1 MVPAGL
7 CAYRDLRRK
16 RARKWGDTVTQPDD
30 PRRVGVI
37 VELIDHTIAI
47 AKLNERG
54 DLVQR
59 LTRARQRITDPQVR
73 VVIAG
78 LLKQG
83 KSQLLNSLLNLP
95 AARVGDDEATVV
107 ITVVSY
113 SAQPSARLVLAA
125 GPDGTTAAVDIP
137 VDDISTDV
145 RRAPH
150 AGGREVLRVEVGA
163 PSPLLRGGLAFID
176 TPGVG
181 GLGQPHL
188 SATLGLLPEADAVLV
203 VSDTSQEFTEPEMW
217 FVRQAHQICPVG
229 AVVATKTDLYPR
241 WREIV
246 NANAAHLQ
254 RARVPMP
261 IIAVSSLLRSH
272 AVTLNDKELNEESN
286 FPAIVKFLSEQVL
299 SRATERVRAGVL
311 GEIRSATEQLA
322 VSLGSE
328 LSVVNDPNLRDR
340 LASDLERRKR
350 EAQQAVQQTALWQQ
364 VLGDGF
370 NDLTADVDHDLRTRF
385 RTVTED
391 AERQIDSCDPTAHW
405 AEIGNDVENAIA
417 TAVGDN
423 FVWAYQR
430 SEALADD
437 VARSFADAGLDSVL
451 SAELSPHVM
460 GTDFGRLKALG
471 RMESK
476 PLRRGHK
483 MIIGMRGSY
492 GGVVMIGMLSS
503 VVGLGLFNPLSV
515 GAGLILGRMAYN
527 RGQTKPVAAGAQR
540 GQGQCAALRRR
551 HFVRRQQTITGSAQD
566 DPASAARPLPRDRR
580 RDHPVAHR
588 VPAGDHRGGAGGGNR
603 AGQSNSGTSA
613 AIGYPE
619 PGQRQPC
626 RLGANLDAPGE
637 LGTSVSTSDRVRA
650 ILHATIQAYRGAP
663 AYRQRGDVFCQL
675 DRIGARLAEPLRIA
689 LAGTLKAGKSTLVNA
704 LVGDDIAP
712 TDATEATRIVT
723 WFRHGPTPR
732 VTANHRGGRR
742 ANVPITRR
750 GGLSFDLRRIN
761 PAELIDLEVEW
772 PAEELIDA
780 TIVDTPG
787 TSSLACDASER
798 TLRLLVP
805 ADGVPRVDAVVFL
818 LRTLNAAD
826 VALLKQIG
834 GLVGGS
840 VGALG
845 IIGVASRADEIG
857 AGRIDAML
865 SANDVAKRFTRELNQ
880 MGICQA
886 VVPVSGLLA
895 LTARTLRQTEFI
907 ALRKLAGAERT
918 ELNRALLSVDRFVR
932 RDSPLPVDA
941 GIRAQLLE
949 RFGMFGIR
957 MSIAVLAAGV
967 TDSTGL
973 AAELLERS
981 GLVALRN
988 VIDQQ
993 FAQRS
998 DMLKAHTAL
1007 VSLRRFVQ
1015 THPVPATPYVIADI
1029 DPLLA
1034 DTHAFEE
1041 LRMLSLLPS
1050 RATTLNDDEI
1060 ASLRRIIGGSGTSAA
1075 ARLGLDPA
1083 NSREAPRAA
1092 LAAAQHWRRRAAHPL
1107 NDPFTTR
1114 ACRAAVRSAEAMVA
1128 EFSARR

>member
-515 GAGLILGRMAYN
+515 GAGLILG
-527 RGQTKPVAAGAQR
+527 GQTKPVAAGAQR